1 MPENGEREKEK
12 DCLDKVKAEV
22 DKLGVLIPPC
32 CYDRAHRVGK
42 VYTDANGKVTKPMI
56 VRLVSW
62 KARTDIYRAR
72 KRDSSTRF
80 YMDLTKRRFSLKK
93 FAYEKIKDNGLVDF
107 VFADVNNNIGFRL
120 KNGQFKFFNSEEEL
134 EKILGELG

>member
-1 MPENGEREKEK
+1 M
-12 DCLDKVKAEV
+12 
-22 DKLGVLIPPC
+22 
-32 CYDRAHRVGK
+32 
-42 VYTDANGKVTKPMI
+42 
-56 VRLVSW
+56 SW

-72 KRDSSTRF
+72 KRDNSTRF

-107 VFADVNNNIGFRL
+107 VFADVNNNIGLRL